1 MDRRELM
8 RRKASMSVEQ
18 NLVHP
23 VGPPV
28 SMSDIIA
35 TYPDEWIL
43 LRVTAYDEDQI
54 PSEGYVVGHWPATK
68 ASDRQI
74 SRVLEQVLSTPNKPE
89 MSYYLFQACDRVR
102 TGDELR
108 RVLAAA
114 AADEGAASARWQW

>member
-1 MDRRELM
+1 M

-18 NLVHP
+18 NIVHP
-23 VGPPV
+23 VGPPA
-28 SMSDIIA
+28 SMSDIIV

-43 LRVTAYDEDQI
+43 LRVTAYDEHRF

-74 SRVLEQVLSTPNKPE
+74 SRVLEQVLSTPDKPE
-89 MSYYLFQACDRVR
+89 MPYYLFQACDRVR
-102 TGDELR
+102 SGDELR

-114 AADEGAASARWQW
+114 AAGEGAVGARRQW